1 MADIS
6 ASQVKELRKKTG
18 IGLMDCKKALQE
30 SDGDI
35 ELAIVNLRK
44 NSVLK
49 AEKKSSRSAIEGIIL
64 AEIID
69 DLNKVILVEVN
80 CETDFVSKDENF
92 LKFCNQ
98 VLIASKNSLEGDILE
113 KVNKDMD
120 EARKVLI
127 QKIGE
132 NIVIRKVK
140 SIDGGVINFYIHS
153 NKKIGTIV
161 SLSAGDKELA
171 KDIAMHVTA
180 SHPLVISS
188 EDLSEDILNK
198 EKEIINSQ
206 VSQENKP
213 PEIQEKMI
221 QGRLNKYLAEVSLLK
236 QPFIK
241 DPSKSVEELLIESK
255 AEVNSF
261 FRIEVGE
268 DIEVEEV
275 DFAAEVMAQIE
286 D

>member
-18 IGLMDCKKALQE
+18 VGLMDCKKALQE

-120 EARKVLI
+120 EARKILI

-221 QGRLNKYLAEVSLLK
+221 QGRLNKYLAEVSLVK

-268 DIEVEEV
+268 GIEVEEV

>member
-44 NSVLK
+44 NSALK

-113 KVNKDMD
+113 KVNKEMD

-153 NKKIGTIV
+153 NKKIGAIV

-221 QGRLNKYLAEVSLLK
+221 QGRLNKYLAEVSLVK
-236 QPFIK
+236 QPYIK

-268 DIEVEEV
+268 GIEVEEV
-275 DFAAEVMAQIE
+275 DFVAEVMAQIE

>member
-1 MADIS
+1 MVDIS

-30 SDGDI
+30 TDGDI

-153 NKKIGTIV
+153 NKKIGAIV

-221 QGRLNKYLAEVSLLK
+221 QGRLNKYLAEVSLVK

-268 DIEVEEV
+268 GIEVEEV

>member
-221 QGRLNKYLAEVSLLK
+221 QGRLNKYLAEVSLVK

-268 DIEVEEV
+268 GIEVEEV

>member
-221 QGRLNKYLAEVSLLK
+221 QGRLNKYLAEVSLVK

-275 DFAAEVMAQIE
+275 DFVAEVMAQIK

>member
-113 KVNKDMD
+113 KVNKEMD

-153 NKKIGTIV
+153 NKKIGAIV

-221 QGRLNKYLAEVSLLK
+221 QGRLNKYLAEVSLVK
-236 QPFIK
+236 QPYIK

-268 DIEVEEV
+268 GIKVEEV
-275 DFAAEVMAQIE
+275 DFVAEVMAQIE

>member
-153 NKKIGTIV
+153 NKKIGAIV

-221 QGRLNKYLAEVSLLK
+221 QGRLNKYLAEVSLVK

-268 DIEVEEV
+268 GIEVEEV

>member
-127 QKIGE
+127 QKVGE

-221 QGRLNKYLAEVSLLK
+221 QGRLNKYLAEVSLVK

-268 DIEVEEV
+268 GIEVEEV

>member
-113 KVNKDMD
+113 KVNKEMD

-241 DPSKSVEELLIESK
+241 DPSKPVEELLIESK

-268 DIEVEEV
+268 GIEVEEV

>member
-69 DLNKVILVEVN
+69 DLNKVVLVEVN

-127 QKIGE
+127 QKVGE

-180 SHPLVISS
+180 SHPLVIFS

-221 QGRLNKYLAEVSLLK
+221 QGRLNKYLAEVSLVK

-268 DIEVEEV
+268 GIEVEEV

>member
-127 QKIGE
+127 QKVGE

-268 DIEVEEV
+268 GIEVEEV
-275 DFAAEVMAQIE
+275 NFAAEVMAQIE

>member
-120 EARKVLI
+120 EARKILI

-188 EDLSEDILNK
+188 KDLSEDILNK

-221 QGRLNKYLAEVSLLK
+221 QGRLNKYLAEVSLVK

-268 DIEVEEV
+268 GIEVEEV
-275 DFAAEVMAQIE
+275 DFVAEVMAQIE

>member
-113 KVNKDMD
+113 KVNKEMD

-153 NKKIGTIV
+153 NKKIGAIV

-221 QGRLNKYLAEVSLLK
+221 QGRLNKYLAEVSLVK
-236 QPFIK
+236 QPFVK

-268 DIEVEEV
+268 GIKVEEV
-275 DFAAEVMAQIE
+275 DFVAEVMAQIE

>member
-127 QKIGE
+127 QKVGE

-221 QGRLNKYLAEVSLLK
+221 QGRLNKYLAEVSLVK

-268 DIEVEEV
+268 GIEVEEV
-275 DFAAEVMAQIE
+275 NFAAEVMAQIE

>member
-1 MADIS
+1 
-6 ASQVKELRKKTG
+6 
-18 IGLMDCKKALQE
+18 
-30 SDGDI
+30 
-35 ELAIVNLRK
+35 
-44 NSVLK
+44 
-49 AEKKSSRSAIEGIIL
+49 
-64 AEIID
+64 
-69 DLNKVILVEVN
+69 
-80 CETDFVSKDENF
+80 
-92 LKFCNQ
+92 
-98 VLIASKNSLEGDILE
+98 
-113 KVNKDMD
+113 MD

-221 QGRLNKYLAEVSLLK
+221 QGRLNKYLAEVSLVK

-275 DFAAEVMAQIE
+275 DFVAEVMAQIE

>member
-49 AEKKSSRSAIEGIIL
+49 AEKKSARSAIEGIIL

-153 NKKIGTIV
+153 NKKIGAIV

-221 QGRLNKYLAEVSLLK
+221 QGRLNKYLAEVSLVK
-236 QPFIK
+236 QPYIK

-268 DIEVEEV
+268 GIEVEEV

>member
-113 KVNKDMD
+113 KVNKEMD

-221 QGRLNKYLAEVSLLK
+221 QGRLNKYLAEVSLVK
-236 QPFIK
+236 QPFVK

-268 DIEVEEV
+268 GIEVEEV
-275 DFAAEVMAQIE
+275 DFVAEVMAQIE

>member
-268 DIEVEEV
+268 GIEVEEV
-275 DFAAEVMAQIE
+275 NFAAEVMAQIE

>member
-113 KVNKDMD
+113 KVNKEMD

-153 NKKIGTIV
+153 NKKIGAIV

-221 QGRLNKYLAEVSLLK
+221 QGRLNKYLAEVSLVK
-236 QPFIK
+236 QPYIK

-268 DIEVEEV
+268 GIEVEEV
-275 DFAAEVMAQIE
+275 DFVAEVMAQIE

>member
-113 KVNKDMD
+113 KVNKEMD

-153 NKKIGTIV
+153 NKKIGAIV

-198 EKEIINSQ
+198 EKEIIKSQ

-221 QGRLNKYLAEVSLLK
+221 QGRLNKYLAEVSLVK
-236 QPFIK
+236 QPYIK

-268 DIEVEEV
+268 GIEVEEV
-275 DFAAEVMAQIE
+275 DFVAEVMAQIE

>member
-113 KVNKDMD
+113 KVNKEMD

-221 QGRLNKYLAEVSLLK
+221 QGRLNKYLAEVSLVK

-268 DIEVEEV
+268 GIEVEEV

>member
-113 KVNKDMD
+113 KVNKEMD

-153 NKKIGTIV
+153 NKKIGAIV

-221 QGRLNKYLAEVSLLK
+221 QGRLNKYLAEVSLVK
-236 QPFIK
+236 QPFVK

-268 DIEVEEV
+268 GIEVEEV
-275 DFAAEVMAQIE
+275 DFVAEVMAQIE

>member
-113 KVNKDMD
+113 KVNKEMD

-188 EDLSEDILNK
+188 KDLSEDILNK

-221 QGRLNKYLAEVSLLK
+221 QGRLNKYLAEVSLVK

-268 DIEVEEV
+268 GIEVEEV
-275 DFAAEVMAQIE
+275 DFVAEVMAQIE

>member
-1 MADIS
+1 
-6 ASQVKELRKKTG
+6 
-18 IGLMDCKKALQE
+18 
-30 SDGDI
+30 
-35 ELAIVNLRK
+35 VNLRK
-44 NSVLK
+44 NSALK

-113 KVNKDMD
+113 KVNKEMD

-153 NKKIGTIV
+153 NKKIGAIV

-221 QGRLNKYLAEVSLLK
+221 QGRLNKYLAEVSLVK
-236 QPFIK
+236 QPYIK

-268 DIEVEEV
+268 GIEVEEV
-275 DFAAEVMAQIE
+275 DFVAEVMAQIE

>member
-44 NSVLK
+44 NSILK

-64 AEIID
+64 VEIID

-98 VLIASKNSLEGDILE
+98 VLIASKNNLEGDILE

-132 NIVIRKVK
+132 NIVIRKIK
-140 SIDGGVINFYIHS
+140 SINGGVINFYIHS

-180 SHPLVISS
+180 SHPLVILS

-198 EKEIINSQ
+198 EKEIIKSQ
-206 VSQENKP
+206 VSQENKS

-221 QGRLNKYLAEVSLLK
+221 QGRLNKYLAEVSLVK

-268 DIEVEEV
+268 GIEVEEV

>member
-221 QGRLNKYLAEVSLLK
+221 QGRLNKYLAEVSLVK

-275 DFAAEVMAQIE
+275 DFVAEVMAQIE

>member
-221 QGRLNKYLAEVSLLK
+221 QGRLNKYLAEVSLVK

-268 DIEVEEV
+268 GIEVEEV
-275 DFAAEVMAQIE
+275 NFAAEVMAQIE